1 MKNKLATFSLFFY
14 LIVFCGG
21 FFVFPSMVRN
31 TWYLLFVLISSIV
44 LIVLINRNSKKERKG
59 I

>member
-31 TWYLLFVLISSIV
+31 TWYLFLIFITSIV
-44 LIVLINRNSKKERKG
+44 LIVLLNRNSKKERRG